1 MKKIIGLSFLT
12 IMLALQSCGTTSNM
26 QEFYAKYDNQATVVP
41 LPSFALKLAGKV
53 SGTELFGYLKSAKVF
68 VISDAGEAKQK
79 RVMRDLQSSV
89 RGESFENMV
98 KLKSKSNNLNVSIKE
113 NGGRVNKMIFGVN
126 GLRNV
131 LVIDSKLDI
140 PRAELDKAL
149 DKINAEDIQDL
160 ADILK

>member
-1 MKKIIGLSFLT
+1 
-12 IMLALQSCGTTSNM
+12 
-26 QEFYAKYDNQATVVP
+26 
-41 LPSFALKLAGKV
+41 
-53 SGTELFGYLKSAKVF
+53 
-68 VISDAGEAKQK
+68 
-79 RVMRDLQSSV
+79 MRDLQSSV